1 MRHQNNDSILLAII
15 CTDKFVGELWQAF
28 SSLFLSIYFQFEY
41 QTKRWYWKLYSPPPE
56 TNLRFTFR
64 TKKFLSCWVTFLR
77 LWKRVLYHVAQ
88 VLQKQA
94 IQFIWHAILTC
105 FCFWSVKHAGLFEDR
120 ADIVSKLLA
129 RAYGGN
135 LGYNHTVWNPR
146 ILLMLI
152 YQTFKKLFGPTS
164 SSQKSKQTWVGSYW
178 LAIAILQGVQ

>member
-15 CTDKFVGELWQAF
+15 CTDKCWRTLT
-28 SSLFLSIYFQFEY
+28 SFLKPFLIYFQFEY

-77 LWKRVLYHVAQ
+77 LWKRVLYYVAQ

-164 SSQKSKQTWVGSYW
+164 SPQKSKQTWVSSYW

>member
-1 MRHQNNDSILLAII
+1 MILE
-15 CTDKFVGELWQAF
+15 T
-28 SSLFLSIYFQFEY
+28 LFLTTRNKLAVYIPHKKVSFMLGNIS
-41 QTKRWYWKLYSPPPE
+41 QTFKKSLVPSS
-56 TNLRFTFR
+56 TSFTK
-64 TKKFLSCWVTFLR
+64 TSNTV
-77 LWKRVLYHVAQ
+77 YM
-88 VLQKQA
+88 
-94 IQFIWHAILTC
+94 AILTC

-129 RAYGGN
+129 RAYEGN

-164 SSQKSKQTWVGSYW
+164 SPQKSKQTWVDSYW

>member
-1 MRHQNNDSILLAII
+1 MLENFDRLS
-15 CTDKFVGELWQAF
+15 QAF
-28 SSLFLSIYFQFEY
+28 SYLYIFSLN
-41 QTKRWYWKLYSPPPE
+41 TKQKDDTGNFILHHPKQIGGLHSAQ
-56 TNLRFTFR
+56 
-64 TKKFLSCWVTFLR
+64 KKFLSCWVTFLR
-77 LWKRVLYHVAQ
+77 LWKRVLYYVAQ

-105 FCFWSVKHAGLFEDR
+105 FCFWSVKHAGLFEDQ

-135 LGYNHTVWNPR
+135 LVYNHTVWNPR

-164 SSQKSKQTWVGSYW
+164 SSQKSRQTWVGSYW